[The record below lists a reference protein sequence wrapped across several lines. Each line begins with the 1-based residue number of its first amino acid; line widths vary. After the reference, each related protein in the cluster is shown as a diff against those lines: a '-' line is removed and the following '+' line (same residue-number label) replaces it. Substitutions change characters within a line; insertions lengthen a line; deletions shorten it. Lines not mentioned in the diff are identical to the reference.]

1 MTKIYKILW
10 IDDEYEQ
17 LGLFLQEASSYDI
30 LLVGFKSYEEA
41 FENFESKIFEYDAIV
56 LDAKFFNTK
65 NQVKG
70 SEDLKG
76 LAASKDKIA
85 EFRKQRNIPYFILSG
100 QTKLENN
107 NTFSETYGEHYRK
120 QNPDDI
126 MRLFADIKIASDK
139 QAITQVKHRY
149 HNVFEVC
156 TDKYIGHELTKPLLD
171 ALLFVENVT
180 ESNSTED
187 LFNPIRKIIEKL
199 FTTFNKLGLLP
210 DKIYKGKG
218 WINQSSVFLSGKHPE
233 YRMNSEILEPVIA
246 HHLKNILQVIQ
257 DASHIEG
264 ELRLKVDQHVRQSG
278 KPFLYKSVVFQ
289 LLDVLSWFKKYA
301 DKNPDKEKNKALWL
315 PLEEISGDWKDG
327 IVINLNKTKGFAF
340 FKPNIGTSNTI
351 IPPAIVSENGLAD
364 NNRVSVVIEE
374 YEDNKNK
381 EIKTRVKHLKII
393 K

>member
-17 LGLFLQEASSYDI
+17 LGLFLQEARSYDI

-41 FENFESKIFEYDAIV
+41 FENYESKIFEYDAIV
-56 LDAKFFNTK
+56 LDAMFFNTK
-65 NQVKG
+65 TQVKG

-76 LAASKDKIA
+76 LAAAKDKIA
-85 EFRKQRNIPYFILSG
+85 EFRKQRDIPYFILSG
-100 QTKLENN
+100 QTRLENN

-139 QAITQVKHRY
+139 QAITQVKHKY

-171 ALLFVENVT
+171 ALLFVENET
-180 ESNSTED
+180 GSHSTED

-199 FTTFNKLGLLP
+199 FTAFNKLGLLP
-210 DKIYKGKG
+210 DKIFKGKG

-233 YRMNSEILEPVIA
+233 YKMNSEILEPVIA
-246 HHLKNILQVIQ
+246 HNLKSILQVIQ

-264 ELRLKVDQHVRQSG
+264 ELRLKVDQHVKKSG
-278 KPFLYKSVVFQ
+278 TPYLYKSVVFQ
-289 LLDVLSWFKKYA
+289 LLDVLAWFKKYA
-301 DKNPDKEKNKALWL
+301 DKNTDKEKNKALWL
-315 PLEEISGDWKDG
+315 PLEEISGDWQDG
-327 IVINLNKTKGFAF
+327 IVINYNITKGFAF
-340 FKPNIGTSNTI
+340 FKPYSAVSNSF
-351 IPPAIVSENGLAD
+351 IPPALVSENGLKND
-364 NNRVSVVIEE
+364 DRVSVIIEE
-374 YEDNKNK
+374 YEDTKTK
-381 EIKTRVKHLKII
+381 ETKTRVKQLKKIG
-393 K
+393 